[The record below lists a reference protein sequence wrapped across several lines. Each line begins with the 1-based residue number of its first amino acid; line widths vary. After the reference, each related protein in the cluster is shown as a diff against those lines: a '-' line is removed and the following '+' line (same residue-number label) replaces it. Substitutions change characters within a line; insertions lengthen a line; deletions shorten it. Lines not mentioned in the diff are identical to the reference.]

1 MAAKILQLPTLSQRL
16 WSDNDLLL
24 ILCTLKAKQIV
35 AHREHCHV
43 MQNKFLVEYVVS
55 DEGDEGLL
63 VSLVLQSYVSSV
75 SRFHFTDTGE
85 HSDSQTELLP
95 HAIWERQNGVN
106 YVKWYQPFE
115 SFDEGRS
122 VRSILRGRHHG
133 SLVITDAV
141 MQHHA
146 SNASAITAELRSSG
160 SLLLSTV
167 DEKDNNLWDSSF
179 LSEIAEPIKVV
190 DYGC

>member
-1 MAAKILQLPTLSQRL
+1 MAAEIIQLPTLSERS

-24 ILCTLKAKQIV
+24 ILCALKAKQII
-35 AHREHCHV
+35 AHRENCHV

-63 VSLVLQSYVSSV
+63 VSLILQSYA
-75 SRFHFTDTGE
+75 SRFYYADTGE
-85 HSDSQTELLP
+85 YSESQTELIP

-106 YVKWYQPFE
+106 HVKWYQPFE
-115 SFDEGRS
+115 NCDVNVN

-133 SLVITDAV
+133 PLVITDAV
-141 MQHHA
+141 MQHHV

-179 LSEIAEPIKVV
+179 LSEIAEPVKAV
-190 DYGC
+190 DHGG

>member
-1 MAAKILQLPTLSQRL
+1 MAAEIIKLPTPNERL
-16 WSDNDLLL
+16 WSNNDLLL
-24 ILCTLKAKQIV
+24 ILCALKAKQII
-35 AHREHCHV
+35 AHRENCHV
-43 MQNKFLVEYVVS
+43 MQNKFLAEYVVS

-63 VSLVLQSYVSSV
+63 VSLVLQSYA
-75 SRFHFTDTGE
+75 SRFYFADTGE
-85 HSDSQTELLP
+85 HSDSQTEIIP
-95 HAIWERQNGVN
+95 HALWERQHGVN
-106 YVKWYQPFE
+106 RVKWYQPFE
-115 SFDEGRS
+115 DCDEGRS
-122 VRSILRGRHHG
+122 VRSMLRGRHHG
-133 SLVITDAV
+133 PLVITDAV
-141 MQHHA
+141 MQHHV